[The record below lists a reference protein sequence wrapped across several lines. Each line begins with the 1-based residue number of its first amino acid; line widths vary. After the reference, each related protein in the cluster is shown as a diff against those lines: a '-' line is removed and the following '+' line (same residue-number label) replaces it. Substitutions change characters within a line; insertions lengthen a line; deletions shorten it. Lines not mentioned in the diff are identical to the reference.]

1 MGLAGGDTRHN
12 IEAIALFALLLS
24 FSSFAFFDLTG
35 RVLPPATP
43 DCIKLGTCYA
53 KPSFWAIAESS
64 QASTGVCT
72 TSGSYVDATNAL
84 YVTLTSPPSPPVN
97 PQSVFFEYVMYDF
110 DVHVTILGTSGQLSV
125 YDNDLGLGIPLS
137 REMSI
142 SGFGANVEE
151 SASLQI
157 SGGISVGPGQMDH
170 YSLEILRTAGTG
182 SVCLDDW
189 EGSGFV
195 LASGGTPS

>member
-1 MGLAGGDTRHN
+1 
-12 IEAIALFALLLS
+12 
-24 FSSFAFFDLTG
+24 
-35 RVLPPATP
+35 
-43 DCIKLGTCYA
+43 
-53 KPSFWAIAESS
+53 
-64 QASTGVCT
+64 
-72 TSGSYVDATNAL
+72 
-84 YVTLTSPPSPPVN
+84 
-97 PQSVFFEYVMYDF
+97 MYDF
-110 DVHVTILGTSGQLSV
+110 DVHVTILGTSGQLSI
-125 YDNDLGLGIPLS
+125 YDNDLGLGIALS

-170 YSLEILRTAGTG
+170 YSLEILRTGGTG